1 MSYVQYF
8 CSQSLVEHVL
18 PVGEVPGRV
27 RPPTPLVRDPY
38 NPGFNVAETLPYFAA
53 NTSSG
58 CEASAW
64 PSAATEVRQT
74 YGTLRMTEVGLSRH
88 VYAPQT
94 PPWRMKETNIPAVV
108 GVVSIKQ
115 WQWILSSTTYGLYM
129 HDEWTVFDNIFK
141 GWMWRQPCPKVA
153 GHCRLWQLHPW

>member
-64 PSAATEVRQT
+64 PSAATEVRNATNVRQST
-74 YGTLRMTEVGLSRH
+74 HDGSWPVASHLRTADTSVEDERNKHSCCCGCCFNKTMTMDIT
-88 VYAPQT
+88 VY
-94 PPWRMKETNIPAVV
+94 NI
-108 GVVSIKQ
+108 
-115 WQWILSSTTYGLYM
+115 WII
-129 HDEWTVFDNIFK
+129 H
-141 GWMWRQPCPKVA
+141 A
-153 GHCRLWQLHPW
+153 